1 MEYSNKILIAAYQ
14 QKNQDE
20 VRDIYTQWFN
30 KGKINPDAFA
40 KKMNIEISNHHV
52 QEELDEHYQ
61 WKKYNQLSVTPTI
74 LINGYLLPE
83 NYNVEDLEYFCNI
96 NLTVSN

>member
-1 MEYSNKILIAAYQ
+1 MLLINKKIKTKLEISI
-14 QKNQDE
+14 
-20 VRDIYTQWFN
+20 RSGFN

-52 QEELDEHYQ
+52 QEELDKHYQ

>member
-40 KKMNIEISNHHV
+40 KKMK
-52 QEELDEHYQ
+52 DR
-61 WKKYNQLSVTPTI
+61 KSV
-74 LINGYLLPE
+74 
-83 NYNVEDLEYFCNI
+83 V
-96 NLTVSN
+96 

>member
-52 QEELDEHYQ
+52 QEELDKHYQ
-61 WKKYNQLSVTPTI
+61 WKK
-74 LINGYLLPE
+74 
-83 NYNVEDLEYFCNI
+83 YNVEDLEYFCNI

>member
-40 KKMNIEISNHHV
+40 KKMNTLIPQHYSLTLFISA
-52 QEELDEHYQ
+52 
-61 WKKYNQLSVTPTI
+61 
-74 LINGYLLPE
+74 
-83 NYNVEDLEYFCNI
+83 
-96 NLTVSN
+96 

>member
-52 QEELDEHYQ
+52 
-61 WKKYNQLSVTPTI
+61 
-74 LINGYLLPE
+74 
-83 NYNVEDLEYFCNI
+83 
-96 NLTVSN
+96 